1 MSSIQGPG
9 GSVPPLHARPRI
21 EATPAVE
28 QLEGE
33 AQLVVPPSREV
44 SQGRPS
50 QLSLDAMPDS
60 PAGDAAKSRTVGP
73 VPLEGYDAGKLHNP
87 EHRTPKYLF
96 GRVASHYPLDQ
107 VKDHAAAEALLKQM
121 LPDLKA
127 AGLDVVAV
135 NRDKIQV
142 KTDLGYEWVDVVR
155 GAGSGKPGWWWGSE
169 GHGTPTPSAS
179 PAEAAK
185 SAPAPSEPQAPSG
198 PSAPLP
204 PQEEGAGPWVPML
217 IEAAQWVK
225 DNFPELFGEGDDRD
239 KAHKIMTKVLDRLK
253 SKGLN
258 AHRVV
263 NHPSRPVGDPYR
275 YGSDAL
281 VVNGKIYDLYAGL
294 GDKNRSTPQALY
306 MGRYEAGR
314 LKE

>member
-1 MSSIQGPG
+1 MSSIQGT
-9 GSVPPLHARPRI
+9 GSPIPPQARPRVEASAAI
-21 EATPAVE
+21 EAPET
-28 QLEGE
+28 E
-33 AQLVVPPSREV
+33 AQLAIPQAMDV

-50 QLSLDAMPDS
+50 QLSLENLEAP
-60 PAGDAAKSRTVGP
+60 PAGDPSKSRTVGP
-73 VPLEGYDAGKLHNP
+73 VPLEGYNAEKLHNP

-96 GRVASHYPLDQ
+96 GRVASHYPLDK

-121 LPDLKA
+121 LPDLLA

-142 KTDLGYEWVDVVR
+142 KTELGYEWVDVVR
-155 GAGSGKPGWWWGSE
+155 GAGSGNPGWWWGSE
-169 GHGTPTPSAS
+169 GHGTPTPTGS
-179 PAEAAK
+179 PAEFAK
-185 SAPAPSEPQAPSG
+185 SAPSAPAAGPSG

-204 PQEEGAGPWVPML
+204 PQEEGAGPWVAAL

-225 DNFPELFGEGDDRD
+225 DNFPDLFGDGDDRD
-239 KAHKIMTKVLDRLK
+239 KAYQIMTKVLDRLK
-253 SKGLN
+253 KKGIN

-263 NHPSRPVGDPYR
+263 NHPSRPVGDPHR
-275 YGSDAL
+275 YGSDAV
-281 VVNGKIYDLYAGL
+281 VVNGKVYDLYGGL

-306 MGRYEAGR
+306 MGPYAAGR